1 MAKEQLKREIIEV
14 KGNTC
19 AITEVDLP
27 EELSLI
33 DTHRKPQKAE
43 GGIYLIKTTDVVDP
57 VAHMKKHFVYRER
70 TPDMEELKSICDDR
84 NQVIK
89 AKNKMLNQILALKR
103 RTDHRLE
110 EVEEF
115 LTEQLEPFQQRK
127 GQYDRKVTA
136 QLKKI
141 ENEKYRQIRDAC
153 LSVKNIGPVTTAY
166 CLVYLDLEGVYPD
179 DHPYT
184 PGKEKARHASS
195 LWKYVGLDAPSHKR
209 YPEKGT
215 QTVGGGGNKT
225 LRTVL
230 YTMADS
236 QVKGRGPYREVYDNV
251 KHRLEHSS
259 REVQSR
265 NTQGKLVTVAWK
277 DTKPCHRHG
286 AALRAVMKHFL
297 ADYWMVG
304 RTILGLNTTPI
315 YAEAHLGGT
324 HRTIMPKE
332 RGWVY

>member
-1 MAKEQLKREIIEV
+1 MPKEQLKREIIEV

-27 EELSLI
+27 DEYSLI
-33 DTHRKPQKAE
+33 DTHRQPPKAE

-57 VAHMKKHFVYRER
+57 VAHMKEHFIYRER
-70 TPDMEELKSICDDR
+70 TPDMELLKSLCDER

-89 AKNKMLNQILALKR
+89 AKNKMLNQVLALKR
-103 RTDHRLE
+103 RTDHKISD
-110 EVEEF
+110 VEDF
-115 LTEQLEPFQQRK
+115 LIEQLEPFTKRK
-127 GQYDRKVTA
+127 GQYDRKVA
-136 QLKKI
+136 KQLMQI
-141 ENEKYRQIRDAC
+141 ENENYQKLRDAC
-153 LSVKNIGPVTTAY
+153 LSVPSVGSVTAAY
-166 CLVYLDLEGVYPD
+166 CLVYLDLEGKYPD
-179 DHPYT
+179 DHPHT

-195 LWKYVGLDAPSHKR
+195 LWKYVGIDKASHER
-209 YPEKGT
+209 YPKKGEKT
-215 QTVGGGGNKT
+215 SGGGNKT
-225 LRTVL
+225 LRTML
-230 YTMADS
+230 YLLAES
-236 QVKGRGPYREVYDNV
+236 QVKGRGPYREVYDNT

-259 REVQSR
+259 REVKTR
-265 NTQGKLVTVAWK
+265 NTQGQLVVVAWK

-304 RTILGLNTTPI
+304 RTIMGLPTSSI

-324 HRTIMPKE
+324 HRTIMPRE